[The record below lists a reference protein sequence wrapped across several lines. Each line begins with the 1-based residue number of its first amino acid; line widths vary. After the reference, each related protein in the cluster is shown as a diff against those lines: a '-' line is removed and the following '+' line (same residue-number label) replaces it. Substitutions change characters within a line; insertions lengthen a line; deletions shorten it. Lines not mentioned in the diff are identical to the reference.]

1 MCQSET
7 HIVYWNKG
15 FLCFSGWY
23 IWMTKTMI
31 ANMNYRYMLLVEK
44 RKLRK
49 SSIQPN
55 LRDVNCKALQRACV
69 VEYALYNN
77 LLYGYKSTRA
87 LIGCFSCNDR
97 ALFSCNDRTLQARC
111 PRHIQSV
118 INLIVETLIDIHVV
132 ISWQLS
138 KRVSADQPHLTVSW
152 AQVYNSLRW
161 RVF

>member
-1 MCQSET
+1 
-7 HIVYWNKG
+7 
-15 FLCFSGWY
+15 
-23 IWMTKTMI
+23 MTKTMI

-87 LIGCFSCNDR
+87 LIGCFPVMTGHYF
-97 ALFSCNDRTLQARC
+97 LVMTGHYKLGVQG
-111 PRHIQSV
+111 IY
-118 INLIVETLIDIHVV
+118 NL
-132 ISWQLS
+132 
-138 KRVSADQPHLTVSW
+138 
-152 AQVYNSLRW
+152 
-161 RVF
+161 

>member
-1 MCQSET
+1 
-7 HIVYWNKG
+7 
-15 FLCFSGWY
+15 
-23 IWMTKTMI
+23 MI

-87 LIGCFSCNDR
+87 LIGCFPVMTGHYF
-97 ALFSCNDRTLQARC
+97 LVMTGHYKLGVQG
-111 PRHIQSV
+111 IY
-118 INLIVETLIDIHVV
+118 NL
-132 ISWQLS
+132 
-138 KRVSADQPHLTVSW
+138 
-152 AQVYNSLRW
+152 
-161 RVF
+161 